1 MLFLV
6 FLLVIAVFT
15 DWKQGKIP
23 NWLILTGVVAGI
35 IITKELYQ
43 SILQAFFVIIAFFP
57 FFLLKALGAGDIK
70 CIAMSAL
77 YLTSEQLLQTVLYT
91 FLIAAV
97 MSVFKVFWFWFISK
111 ETGSLRCLTIHL
123 AFPVFLGVLISTGG
137 DLLCIIS

>member
-6 FLLVIAVFT
+6 FLLVISVFT
-15 DWKQGKIP
+15 DWKKGKIP
-23 NWLILTGVVAGI
+23 NWLILTGCIAGI
-35 IITKELYQ
+35 IMTKEVYQ
-43 SILQAFFVIIAFFP
+43 SIWQALFVIIVFFP

-77 YLTSEQLLQTVLYT
+77 YLSSEQLLQTILFT

-97 MSVFKVFWFWFISK
+97 MSVLKVLWFRFFKK

-123 AFPVFLGVLISTGG
+123 AFPILLGVLISTGG

>member
-15 DWKQGKIP
+15 DWKEGKIP
-23 NWLILTGVVAGI
+23 NWLILTGFVAGI
-35 IITKELYQ
+35 IINKEPYH
-43 SILQAFFVIIAFFP
+43 SILQALFVLVVFFP

-70 CIAMSAL
+70 CIAMAAL
-77 YLTSEQLLQTVLYT
+77 YLSSEQLLQTILFT

-97 MSVFKVFWFWFISK
+97 MSVFKVLWFRFLKK

-123 AFPVFLGVLISTGG
+123 AFPILLGVLISTGG

>member
-6 FLLVIAVFT
+6 FLLVISVFT
-15 DWKQGKIP
+15 DWKKGKIP
-23 NWLILTGVVAGI
+23 NWLILTGCIAGI
-35 IITKELYQ
+35 IMTKEVYQ
-43 SILQAFFVIIAFFP
+43 SICQALFVIIVFFP

-77 YLTSEQLLQTVLYT
+77 YLSSEQLLQTILFT

-97 MSVFKVFWFWFISK
+97 MSVLKVLGLCFFKK

-123 AFPVFLGVLISTGG
+123 AFPILLGVLISTGG